1 MEIDKAIIEF
11 KTLIDDAHTA
21 LIKQFEQT
29 HTDSVG
35 NLEIAFDELKRFSTT
50 VRETKI
56 LLQSVLEKGSPKQ
69 LFVTKQ
75 NQLARIV
82 DHISCLKSL
91 DVWDFPEEYTL
102 QDYNFLNQL
111 LNQKKFEEV
120 KMSKAPSGTIETILQ
135 TIQKATSSD
144 IMRRKRDAS
153 KKDWMKITFKLTSE
167 ITGLPYSTYYGL
179 FIHDTNI
186 LLPCKSPPSLKLF
199 DINGPLG
206 NVFTLKNVRVCHT
219 AFATPG

>member
-102 QDYNFLNQL
+102 QDFNFLNQL
-111 LNQKKFEEV
+111 LNQKKFEEI

-153 KKDWMKITFKLTSE
+153 KTDWMK
-167 ITGLPYSTYYGL
+167 LPLS
-179 FIHDTNI
+179 
-186 LLPCKSPPSLKLF
+186 
-199 DINGPLG
+199 
-206 NVFTLKNVRVCHT
+206 
-219 AFATPG
+219 